1 MTKDKALEIL
11 ERLPQLLL
19 ADIVAL
25 ETLVKAGDYEGARKL
40 AKKLRK
46 VKLFG

>member
-1 MTKDKALEIL
+1 MTKEEALKLL
-11 ERLPQLLL
+11 ELLPQLLL
-19 ADIVAL
+19 ADVVAL